1 MTVTMMCEQ
10 RCRDRE
16 PLVARSP
23 KDSYYWLTASKLVFR
38 TSPSQWCSHPYLFCI
53 LPHSFWGQER
63 PLTAFATH
71 HHNALLISNPIEKVH
86 ASWHALYM
94 RRATRTRNVFSTKN
108 TNSLISSQI
117 SIHLVHTIQS
127 NSHFDFKVSVSH
139 LHWNLT
145 QRGCPASLSQ
155 KYLWLFT
162 DLPSMLDYFSY

>member
-10 RCRDRE
+10 RCHDRE
-16 PLVARSP
+16 PLVARSS
-23 KDSYYWLTASKLVFR
+23 KHSYYWLTASKLVP
-38 TSPSQWCSHPYLFCI
+38 SPLQCSYAYVFCI

-63 PLTAFATH
+63 PLAVYATH

-86 ASWHALYM
+86 ASWHDM
-94 RRATRTRNVFSTKN
+94 CRATCTTNFFSTRNA
-108 TNSLISSQI
+108 NSLISSQI

-127 NSHFDFKVSVSH
+127 NSLFDLMFSVSH

-145 QRGCPASLSQ
+145 QRRCSAISSQ
-155 KYLWLFT
+155 KYIWLFT